1 MPITARGRVPRQTSA
16 RTRRLNVAT
25 EDLSRSAGAHNWE
38 FFGNQSAVIV
48 MPRRLAQLRAA
59 GGDDAVQLARFLRL
73 AQVWGILMLGS
84 ALALVAAC
92 IRPALAWQ

>member
-1 MPITARGRVPRQTSA
+1 LQLRTSA
-16 RTRRLNVAT
+16 DPLAV
-25 EDLSRSAGAHNWE
+25 HNWE

-48 MPRRLAQLRAA
+48 MPAGWLSCAA
-59 GGDDAVQLARFLRL
+59 GGDDAFQLARFLRF

-92 IRPALAWQ
+92 IQPALAWQ

>member
-1 MPITARGRVPRQTSA
+1 
-16 RTRRLNVAT
+16 
-25 EDLSRSAGAHNWE
+25 
-38 FFGNQSAVIV
+38 VIV

>member
-1 MPITARGRVPRQTSA
+1 MQLRTSA
-16 RTRRLNVAT
+16 DPLA
-25 EDLSRSAGAHNWE
+25 AQNWE

>member
-1 MPITARGRVPRQTSA
+1 LQLRTLADPVAAR
-16 RTRRLNVAT
+16 
-25 EDLSRSAGAHNWE
+25 NWE

-59 GGDDAVQLARFLRL
+59 GGEDAVQLARFLRL
-73 AQVWGILMLGS
+73 AQVRGILMLGS

-92 IRPALAWQ
+92 IQPALAWQ

>member
-1 MPITARGRVPRQTSA
+1 LQLRTSA
-16 RTRRLNVAT
+16 DPLA
-25 EDLSRSAGAHNWE
+25 AHNWE
-38 FFGNQSAVIV
+38 FFANQSTVIV

-59 GGDDAVQLARFLRL
+59 GGDDAVQLARFLRF

-92 IRPALAWQ
+92 IQPALAWHRLGGCARA